1 MLPPAK
7 ITPTAEHT
15 HCLCPEA
22 PGAVTSHPGVAQGTA
37 PGVLG
42 RHAAAQLLPHGSWPC
57 SGTSPCG
64 AQPRGAQPRAPLTPP
79 SPLPTPALKALRQLH
94 LLAATETSIATLLA
108 ETFGFSKSRV

>member
-15 HCLCPEA
+15 RYFCPEA
-22 PGAVTSHPGVAQGTA
+22 PGALTSHPLAQGAA

-64 AQPRGAQPRAPLTPP
+64 AQPRGAHPRAPLTPP
-79 SPLPTPALKALRQLH
+79 SPLPTPALKALWQLH
-94 LLAATETSIATLLA
+94 ILAAAETSIATLLA
-108 ETFGFSKSRV
+108 ETFGFSKSPV

>member
-15 HCLCPEA
+15 RYFCPEA
-22 PGAVTSHPGVAQGTA
+22 PGALTSHPLAQGAA

-64 AQPRGAQPRAPLTPP
+64 AQHRGAQPRAPLTPP
-79 SPLPTPALKALRQLH
+79 SPLPTPALKALWQLH
-94 LLAATETSIATLLA
+94 ILAAAETSIATLLA
-108 ETFGFSKSRV
+108 ETFGFSKSPV

>member
-7 ITPTAEHT
+7 ITPIAEHT

-22 PGAVTSHPGVAQGTA
+22 PGAVTSHPVAQGTA

-79 SPLPTPALKALRQLH
+79 SPLPTPALKALQQLH

>member
-7 ITPTAEHT
+7 ITPIAEHT
-15 HCLCPEA
+15 HYFCPDA
-22 PGAVTSHPGVAQGTA
+22 PGAVTSHPVAQGTA

-42 RHAAAQLLPHGSWPC
+42 RHVAAQLLPHGSWPC
-57 SGTSPCG
+57 SGTSPCS
-64 AQPRGAQPRAPLTPP
+64 AQPRGAQPRPPLTPP

>member
-1 MLPPAK
+1 MLLSAK
-7 ITPTAEHT
+7 ITPIAEHT
-15 HCLCPEA
+15 HYFCPEA
-22 PGAVTSHPGVAQGTA
+22 PGAVTSHPVAQGTA

-42 RHAAAQLLPHGSWPC
+42 RHAAAQLLPHGSWLC

-64 AQPRGAQPRAPLTPP
+64 AQPRPPLTPP